1 MIKIKMITM
10 GYCKA
15 ETLALSMK
23 KLYETKSPETEIEHY
38 FVYHYYP
45 INEAENKIRL
55 KEIADKYGLIW
66 LDPGKNLGN
75 TVGHNWAQDNHIHAE
90 DYLFGFDPD
99 NCPKQEGWDL
109 ALYKVI
115 THPKIGWA
123 ALSCDATPNEVAG
136 RQAFIKEENINGVNC
151 YLCNTPMMLSIG
163 VIDYSWVR
171 DAGGMLPLTNFYGGT
186 EIFMWPYL
194 KNKGLELAIL
204 KDFKDSH
211 EIKNATTD
219 PIYHQ
224 WKTMHT
230 FGGDPRNF
238 DRFLE
243 DLGFN
248 RGMNQHM
255 NTWEFYSEFMSNL

>member
-15 ETLALSMK
+15 ETWEISCK
-23 KLYETKSPETEIEHY
+23 RLYETKSKETEIEHY

-45 INEAENKIRL
+45 INESENKTRL
-55 KEIADKYGLIW
+55 KEICDKHGLIW

-75 TVGHNWAQDNHIHAE
+75 TVGHNWAQDNYIKAE
-90 DYLFGFDPD
+90 DYLFGYDPD

-109 ALYKVI
+109 SLYKVI
-115 THPKIGWA
+115 STPGIGWC
-123 ALSCDATPNEVAG
+123 ALSCDATPNEVAA
-136 RQAFIKEENINGVNC
+136 RKAVITEKNINGVNC
-151 YLCNTPMMLSIG
+151 YICDTPMMLSIG
-163 VIDYSWVR
+163 AIKQFWVN
-171 DAGGMLPLTNFYGGT
+171 DAGGMQPLTNFYGGT
-186 EIFMWPYL
+186 EIFMWPTL
-194 KNKGLELAIL
+194 KRHNLDLALL
-204 KDFKDSH
+204 KDFSDSS

-238 DRFLE
+238 DVFLK
-243 DLGFN
+243 DIGFLD
-248 RGMNQHM
+248 GKNQHM
-255 NTWEFYSEFMSNL
+255 NTWEHYSEFMSRL